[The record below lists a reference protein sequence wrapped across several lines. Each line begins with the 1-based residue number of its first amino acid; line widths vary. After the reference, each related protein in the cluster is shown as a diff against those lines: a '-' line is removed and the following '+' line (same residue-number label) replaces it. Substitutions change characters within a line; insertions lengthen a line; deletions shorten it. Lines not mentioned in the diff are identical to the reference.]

1 MTVRP
6 MKLALLC
13 AHSCPVGNLGAKD
26 TGGMNVYV
34 RELASHLGRQGH
46 LVDVYTRV
54 HDPNDD
60 QVVEIGD
67 NARLIHLRAGDFEDI
82 HKLMVYTYLPD
93 FVCNLENFRRE
104 HNLCYDLV
112 FSHYW
117 LSGWAGKLLQCWWNV
132 PHMTMFHTLGAVK
145 NALGIGE
152 DEPELR
158 IEAERNLIGD
168 SQRIIIATER
178 DKAQLIANY
187 LANPD
192 RISVIPCG
200 VNLDRFQPTD
210 AGEARRYLGLSEEDK
225 VVLFVGRIEPLKGID
240 KLIQAVGLLR
250 GTPNL
255 KLIIIGGDACSRD
268 DVDQLKGLCRSLGIE
283 DSVSFQELVKQERL
297 PCYYSAA
304 DVTVMPSYYE
314 SFGLV
319 ALESLA
325 CGTPV
330 VTTRVGDMENI
341 VIDGK
346 TGYVVANNTPKLLAD
361 RISRLLARPHVS
373 NGDKALMVESVARFD
388 WANIAAMIAEECD
401 HVLADRLVG
410 SV

>member
-1 MTVRP
+1 MTVRT

-46 LVDVYTRV
+46 LVDIYTRV

-60 QVVEIGD
+60 QVVEIGE
-67 NARLIHLRAGDFEDI
+67 NTRLIHLRAGDVEDI
-82 HKLMVYTYLPD
+82 HKLMVYAYLPD

-104 HNLCYDLV
+104 HNLHYDLI

-158 IEAERNLIGD
+158 IEAERNLIED
-168 SQRIIIATER
+168 SQRIIAATAR
-178 DKAQLIANY
+178 DKAHLIANY
-187 LANPD
+187 PSNPD
-192 RISVIPCG
+192 RISVVPCG

-210 AGEARRYLGLSEEDK
+210 TIEARRCLGLNEEDR

-240 KLIQAVGLLR
+240 RLIQAVGLLR
-250 GTPNL
+250 DIPNL
-255 KLIIIGGDACSRD
+255 KLIVVGGDASSRD
-268 DVDQLKGLCRSLGIE
+268 EIDQLKNLCRTLGIE
-283 DSVSFQELVKQERL
+283 DSVSFQELVEQERL

-319 ALESLA
+319 AIESLA

-330 VTTRVGDMENI
+330 VTTKVGDMENI
-341 VIDGK
+341 IIDGK
-346 TGYVVANNTPKLLAD
+346 TGYVVLDNTPELLAES
-361 RISRLLARPHVS
+361 ISRLLTGPKGS
-373 NGDKALMVESVARFD
+373 DDEKALLVQSVARFD
-388 WANIAAMIAEECD
+388 WANIAAMIAEEFYQL
-401 HVLADRLVG
+401 LADCMV
-410 SV
+410 SSA

>member
-46 LVDVYTRV
+46 LVDIYTRV

-60 QVVEIGD
+60 QVVELGD
-67 NARLIHLRAGDFEDI
+67 NARLIHLRAGDVEDI
-82 HKLMVYTYLPD
+82 HKLMVYAYLPD

-104 HNLCYDLV
+104 HNLHYDLV

-117 LSGWAGKLLQCWWNV
+117 LSGWAGKLLQCWWNI

-158 IEAERNLIGD
+158 IKAERNLIGD
-168 SQRIIIATER
+168 SQRIIAATER
-178 DKAQLIANY
+178 DKAQLIAHY
-187 LANPD
+187 PANPD

-200 VNLDRFQPTD
+200 VNLDLFQPTD
-210 AGEARRYLGLSEEDK
+210 TGEARRRLGLSEEDK

-240 KLIQAVGLLR
+240 RLVQAAGLLR
-250 GTPNL
+250 DTPNL
-255 KLIIIGGDACSRD
+255 KLSIIGGDASSRD

-297 PCYYSAA
+297 PIYYSAA

-346 TGYVVANNTPKLLAD
+346 TGYVVADNTPELLAD
-361 RISRLLARPHVS
+361 RISRLLARPHGS
-373 NGDKALMVESVARFD
+373 NGDKALIVESVARFD
-388 WANIAAMIAEECD
+388 WANIASMIAEECD
-401 HVLADRLVG
+401 RVLADHLVG
-410 SV
+410 SA

>member
-1 MTVRP
+1 MTVRK

-13 AHSCPVGNLGAKD
+13 AHSCPVGNLGGKD

-34 RELASHLGRQGH
+34 RELASHLGKQGH
-46 LVDVYTRV
+46 LVDIYTRV

-67 NARLIHLRAGDFEDI
+67 NAQLIHLRAGDVEDI
-82 HKLMVYTYLPD
+82 HKLLVYAYLPD
-93 FVCNLENFRRE
+93 FVCNLEIFRRE
-104 HNLCYDLV
+104 HNLRYDLI

-152 DEPELR
+152 DEPDLR
-158 IEAERNLIGD
+158 IEAERNLIVD
-168 SQRIIIATER
+168 SQRIIAATAR

-187 LANPD
+187 PASPD
-192 RISVIPCG
+192 RISIIPCG
-200 VNLDRFQPTD
+200 VNLDRFQPADT
-210 AGEARRYLGLSEEDK
+210 GEARRCLGLSEEDK

-240 KLIQAVGLLR
+240 KLVQAVGLLR
-250 GTPNL
+250 DTPNL
-255 KLIIIGGDACSRD
+255 KLIVIGGDACSREE
-268 DVDQLKGLCRSLGIE
+268 VDQLKGLCRALGIE
-283 DSVSFQELVKQERL
+283 DSVSFQEMVKQERL

-346 TGYVVANNTPKLLAD
+346 TGYVVADNTPELLAD
-361 RISRLLARPHVS
+361 RISRLLARPH
-373 NGDKALMVESVARFD
+373 GGDDDKALLVQSVARFD
-388 WANIAAMIAEECD
+388 WANIAAMIAGECD
-401 HVLADRLVG
+401 RVLADCLVG
-410 SV
+410 SA

>member
-1 MTVRP
+1 MTVRT

-46 LVDVYTRV
+46 LVDIYTRV

-60 QVVEIGD
+60 QVVEIGE
-67 NARLIHLRAGDFEDI
+67 NTRLIHLRAGDVEDI
-82 HKLMVYTYLPD
+82 HKLMVYAYLPD

-104 HNLCYDLV
+104 HNLHYDLI

-158 IEAERNLIGD
+158 IEAERNLIED
-168 SQRIIIATER
+168 SQRIIAATAR
-178 DKAQLIANY
+178 DKAHLIANY
-187 LANPD
+187 PSNPD
-192 RISVIPCG
+192 RISVVPCG

-210 AGEARRYLGLSEEDK
+210 TIEARRCLGLNEEDR

-240 KLIQAVGLLR
+240 RLIQAVSLLR
-250 GTPNL
+250 DIPNL
-255 KLIIIGGDACSRD
+255 KLIVVGGDASSRD
-268 DVDQLKGLCRSLGIE
+268 EIDQLKNLCRTLGIE
-283 DSVSFQELVKQERL
+283 YSVSFQELVEQERL

-319 ALESLA
+319 AIESLA

-330 VTTRVGDMENI
+330 VTTKVGDMENI
-341 VIDGK
+341 IIDGK
-346 TGYVVANNTPKLLAD
+346 TGYVVLDNTPELLAES
-361 RISRLLARPHVS
+361 ISRLLTGPKGS
-373 NGDKALMVESVARFD
+373 DDEKALLVQSVARFD
-388 WANIAAMIAEECD
+388 WANIAAMIAEEFYQL
-401 HVLADRLVG
+401 LADCMVG
-410 SV
+410 SA

>member
-1 MTVRP
+1 MTVRM

-13 AHSCPVGNLGAKD
+13 AHSCPMGNLGARD

-46 LVDVYTRV
+46 LVDIYTRV
-54 HDPNDD
+54 HDSNDD

-67 NARLIHLRAGDFEDI
+67 NARLIHLRAGDVEDI
-82 HKLMVYTYLPD
+82 HKLMVYAYLPD

-104 HNLCYDLV
+104 HKLRYDLI

-132 PHMTMFHTLGAVK
+132 PHMTMLHTLGAVK

-168 SQRIIIATER
+168 SQRIIAPTAR
-178 DKAQLIANY
+178 DKAHLIADY
-187 LANPD
+187 AASPD
-192 RISVIPCG
+192 RISVVPCG
-200 VNLDRFQPTD
+200 VNLDRFKPTD
-210 AGEARRYLGLSEEDK
+210 TGEARRCLGLSDDDR

-240 KLIQAVGLLR
+240 RLVKAMGLLR
-250 GTPNL
+250 DTPNL
-255 KLIIIGGDACSRD
+255 KLIVIGGDARSQD
-268 DVDQLKGLCRSLGIE
+268 EVDQLKGLCRALGIE

-304 DVTVMPSYYE
+304 DVTVVPSYYE

-330 VTTRVGDMENI
+330 VTTRVGHMENI
-341 VIDGK
+341 IIDGK
-346 TGYVVANNTPKLLAD
+346 TGYVVADNTPELLAD
-361 RISRLLARPHVS
+361 RISRLLARPHGGNS
-373 NGDKALMVESVARFD
+373 DKALLVQSVARFD

-401 HVLADRLVG
+401 RVLAGCPGG
-410 SV
+410 SA